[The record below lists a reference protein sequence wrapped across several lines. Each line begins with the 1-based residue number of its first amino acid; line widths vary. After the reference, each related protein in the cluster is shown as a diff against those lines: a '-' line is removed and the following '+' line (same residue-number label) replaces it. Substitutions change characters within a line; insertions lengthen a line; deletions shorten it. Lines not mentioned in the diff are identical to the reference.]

1 MTFLL
6 FTIKKKG
13 SPQLVDWIEFIL
25 KELFTYLN
33 GMMSKAKAFNIK
45 YIKSTL
51 EFWLHR
57 CQRPTIA
64 YIYVYIV
71 HKYLLCKYVA
81 WCFQYSKENLSPSF
95 D

>member
-45 YIKSTL
+45 YYIKSTL
-51 EFWLHR
+51 EF
-57 CQRPTIA
+57 
-64 YIYVYIV
+64 
-71 HKYLLCKYVA
+71 
-81 WCFQYSKENLSPSF
+81 
-95 D
+95 

>member
-33 GMMSKAKAFNIK
+33 GMMSKEKAFNIK

-51 EFWLHR
+51 EF
-57 CQRPTIA
+57 
-64 YIYVYIV
+64 
-71 HKYLLCKYVA
+71 
-81 WCFQYSKENLSPSF
+81 
-95 D
+95 